1 MFGAFNLE
9 HFPFVYMRI
18 KSDDYTD
25 ESFEYYK
32 SSIIQ
37 VLYKAKMEKQKV
49 IILLDLLQCDR
60 SNFNM
65 DNLFKQANFYKR
77 IMEYSTKYVQHL
89 YILSHRN
96 DLPIYVKIFKTFCKA
111 LVPFK
116 IVKTLEKV
124 EKNLLKKYGEKV
136 SLAMFE
142 KPENLSY
149 TELYVSDVSG
159 GAGDGAGDDL
169 LKIAQVPP
177 SPSSGVKP
185 LTIEEYQKMIQEGSV
200 AIERGNGER
209 EESDGDD

>member
-1 MFGAFNLE
+1 MFGAFNVD
-9 HFPFVYMRI
+9 HFPFVYIRI
-18 KSDDYTD
+18 KSEDHTD
-25 ESFEYYK
+25 ETFEYYK

-49 IILLDLLQCDR
+49 IILLDLFQSDG
-60 SNFNM
+60 SKFNV

-124 EKNLLKKYGEKV
+124 EKNILKKYGEKV
-136 SLAMFE
+136 SLSMFE
-142 KPENLSY
+142 NPANLRY
-149 TELYVSDVSG
+149 TELYVSDVGS
-159 GAGDGAGDDL
+159 AGESDDL
-169 LKIAQVPP
+169 FKVVQIPP
-177 SPSSGVKP
+177 SPSSGKQ
-185 LTIEEYQKMIQEGSV
+185 LTPEECKKMIQEGSSKMD
-200 AIERGNGER
+200 NGEGD
-209 EESDGDD
+209 ESDGEEPEASA